1 MPAIFINGCNQF
13 QEISKLIGTLPPHN
27 WLVSNLDCFDCFGWD
42 GCEKWAN
49 ETMILTEEEFRK
61 DIMLRNPWFIWG
73 AFSAITI
80 EHTKEEIYSY
90 ELPWLENPYYMSSM
104 IIPQHPLAFLE
115 ISVFDGCYTIV
126 SSKDKKIIEPLYL
139 MQGDVHDEEASNQRM
154 NAELRRI
161 QDILRAMVPDVLPE
175 IANEVQ
181 WKCWHALFRERIG
194 NVFDSILK
202 CEVEKWY
209 EHITKSAYKCNTTFW
224 DPYTQ

>member
-1 MPAIFINGCNQF
+1 MPAIFINKCNQF
-13 QEISKLIGTLPPHN
+13 QEILKLIGTLPPHN
-27 WLVSNLDCFDCFGWD
+27 WLVSNLDCFDYSGWD

-49 ETMILTEEEFRK
+49 ETMILTDEELRK
-61 DIMLRNPWFIWG
+61 DIMLRNPRFIWG

-80 EHTKEEIYSY
+80 EHTKEEINSY
-90 ELPWLENPYYMSSM
+90 ELPWLENPYYMSNM
-104 IIPQHPLAFLE
+104 IVPQHPLAFLE

-126 SSKDKKIIEPLYL
+126 SSKDKEIIEPLCL

-161 QDILRAMVPDVLPE
+161 QDMLRAMVPDVLPE

-181 WKCWHALFRERIG
+181 WKCWHALFRESIG
-194 NVFDSILK
+194 NVFDAKLK
-202 CEVEKWY
+202 CEIKKWY
-209 EHITKSAYKCNTTFW
+209 EHTTKSTYKCSTTFW